1 MNTIPGPGNLTDLK
15 ISFKNSWQSEFHLLI
30 LVLLYELHVITTDS
44 RELPVRWFLRSWV
57 FFDNYYS
64 EFLPSLFLQNFSW
77 RKVDLQCC
85 VIFCCT
91 ESTESC
97 NRKIVFYIYNCFC
110 LVLINKFVSFSSCF
124 FFRFYPKE
132 VSQDVCTSLSSLC
145 IWQSRSLCIAAN
157 GINFILCYTWVTF
170 RPIHMPHLLYP
181 FLCWWTF
188 RLFSC
193 LGYCK

>member
-110 LVLINKFVSFSSCF
+110 LVLINKFVSFSSF
-124 FFRFYPKE
+124 FFLDFTHKKYHKMF
-132 VSQDVCTSLSSLC
+132 VLLC
-145 IWQSRSLCIAAN
+145 LPSVYDNLGPCVLLQMALIS
-157 GINFILCYTWVTF
+157 FFVT
-170 RPIHMPHLLYP
+170 HE
-181 FLCWWTF
+181 
-188 RLFSC
+188 
-193 LGYCK
+193 